1 MLAVVCSAFLEVARK
16 KGVICLNG
24 LLLSECK
31 YLQPLE
37 QIGAGIRRRKLAE
50 WHRPSVP
57 VLRKEESRLQCMLIS

>member
-1 MLAVVCSAFLEVARK
+1 MLAVVCSAFLEVARKK

-37 QIGAGIRRRKLAE
+37 QIGAGIRRRKLSGTG
-50 WHRPSVP
+50 H
-57 VLRKEESRLQCMLIS
+57 LSRS